1 MKQIFENYRHIDRDI
16 YHLILAEWMI
26 QIINASFL
34 ILVNYY
40 LLDLGY
46 KDYEVAKFTS
56 YRYISVLLF
65 GIPFGFLYKKI
76 QLLPLIRIGSILFI
90 FNSIAII
97 VLAPYHLDWLMH
109 ILMFFFGIFLLMSH
123 IAAMPFLM
131 RIVDPSKISLTLSL
145 YFQTWAA
152 AIIFIG
158 IVTFLYHCF
167 FNNSDGLGSL
177 LIALFSS
184 ASLAIYLLF
193 KIKNVDTKP
202 KKVISKSTIDKID
215 WKEWIR
221 IGRILFPTTLIAIGA
236 GFCIP
241 FFSLFFYFTY
251 QLDAAQYSNIVS
263 FSHIL
268 VLGFMMCTPWIRRTY
283 GYKFGIIGIQAL
295 GILSLIILTW
305 AHHWLALPYS
315 MWLALTTF
323 ALRQPLMNSAQPLI
337 AEFTLE
343 KVGQRNQPLVQ
354 SIEATIWAGSFWIS
368 SLIFSSLREANVSY
382 STIFNITIL
391 LYVFG
396 VITWFF
402 VFNSFEKEDSKST

>member
-1 MKQIFENYRHIDRDI
+1 MKQIFENYKHIDRDI
-16 YHLILAEWMI
+16 YYLILAEWMI

-34 ILVNYY
+34 ILVSYY

-46 KDYEVAKFTS
+46 KDYEIAKFTS

-76 QLLPLIRIGSILFI
+76 QLLPLIRIGSVLFVI
-90 FNSIAII
+90 NAIVI
-97 VLAPYHLDWLMH
+97 IILAPYHLEWLMH
-109 ILMFFFGIFLLMSH
+109 ILMFLFGIFLLMSH

-131 RIVDPSKISLTLSL
+131 RIVEPSKISLTLSL

-158 IVTFLYHCF
+158 LVSFIYHHF
-167 FNNSDGLGSL
+167 FNNSNGIRNLL
-177 LIALFSS
+177 LILFS
-184 ASLAIYLLF
+184 ASSIAIYLLF
-193 KIKNVDTKP
+193 QIRKRDTKP
-202 KKVISKSTIDKID
+202 VFNDSKLTLDKIH
-215 WKEWIR
+215 WVEWRKIFS
-221 IGRILFPTTLIAIGA
+221 ILFPTTLIAIGA

-268 VLGFMMCTPWIRRTY
+268 VLGFMMATPWIRRTY
-283 GYKFGIIGIQAL
+283 GYKYGIIGIQSL
-295 GILSLIILTW
+295 GVLSLIVLTW
-305 AHHWLALPYS
+305 AHNWLALPYS

-354 SIEATIWAGSFWIS
+354 RIEATIWAGSFWIS

-382 STIFNITIL
+382 SAIFNITIL
-391 LYVFG
+391 LYILG
-396 VITWFF
+396 VITWYF
-402 VFNSFEKEDSKST
+402 VINSFEKEDSK

>member
-1 MKQIFENYRHIDRDI
+1 MKQIFENYKHIDRDI
-16 YHLILAEWMI
+16 YYLILAEWMI

-34 ILVNYY
+34 ILVSYY

-46 KDYEVAKFTS
+46 KDYEIAKFTS

-76 QLLPLIRIGSILFI
+76 QLLPLIRIGSVLFVI
-90 FNSIAII
+90 NAIVI
-97 VLAPYHLDWLMH
+97 IILAPYHLEWLMH
-109 ILMFFFGIFLLMSH
+109 ILMFLFGIFLLMSH

-131 RIVDPSKISLTLSL
+131 RIVEPSKISLTLSL

-158 IVTFLYHCF
+158 LVSFIYHHF
-167 FNNSDGLGSL
+167 FNNSNGIRNLL
-177 LIALFSS
+177 LILFS
-184 ASLAIYLLF
+184 ASSIAIYLLF
-193 KIKNVDTKP
+193 QIRKRDTKP
-202 KKVISKSTIDKID
+202 VFNDSKLTLDKIH
-215 WKEWIR
+215 WVEWRKIFS
-221 IGRILFPTTLIAIGA
+221 ILFPTTLIAIGA

-268 VLGFMMCTPWIRRTY
+268 VLGFMMATPWIRRTY
-283 GYKFGIIGIQAL
+283 GYKYGIIGIQSL
-295 GILSLIILTW
+295 GVLSLIVLTW
-305 AHHWLALPYS
+305 AHNWLALPYS

-323 ALRQPLMNSAQPLI
+323 ALRHPLMNSAQPLI

-382 STIFNITIL
+382 SAIFNITIL
-391 LYVFG
+391 LYILG
-396 VITWFF
+396 VITWYF
-402 VFNSFEKEDSKST
+402 VINSFEKEDSK